1 MIPGDLHKLACI
13 SVKASGFAF
22 EAILVFACTTGF
34 YLAIMQ
40 AVSSSRQF
48 VKSIPDEL
56 TSIFIVQNK
65 SEDIVSKTLFFR
77 SYRRL
82 SGLHFVAGLVLA
94 FGVPFLALTN
104 AQDHSHFVSHFVK
117 VQSQDIELPEDFMV
131 RVDGNKL
138 QVALVSLGAIDSKMS
153 TSSVL
158 VRLLNSNGDEK
169 EARANNQGIVEFEG
183 VQPDELHALLVV
195 DEKAH
200 AAVPLMTVG
209 AQTAAKRKTT
219 AKNIRLPLMPSNPQ
233 EIMASINRGIL
244 PNSNSQGGELYAASD
259 YSLQSVNPYSV
270 RLQRDGT
277 LLGKVVVADRDLAEM
292 LRYAKLTFLQ
302 NNKVVARTDSNPKDG
317 SFSVAGFAP
326 GLYGVIAAGP
336 AGYASFAFDVLPPA
350 KPAQLGEG
358 ILGRPVSFVQADSNE
373 KLYVF
378 LCPPKLVPK
387 ITDRCRE
394 VYGQPIADAAG
405 VQPVSGL
412 TVGNGAGLAAGGFG
426 GGGGGF
432 GGGGFG
438 GGGGGLGGGG
448 LGGLLGIG
456 GLIAVGVAASS
467 NNKNA
472 ATTTVSTI
480 TP

>member
-1 MIPGDLHKLACI
+1 M
-13 SVKASGFAF
+13 
-22 EAILVFACTTGF
+22 
-34 YLAIMQ
+34 
-40 AVSSSRQF
+40 
-48 VKSIPDEL
+48 
-56 TSIFIVQNK
+56 
-65 SEDIVSKTLFFR
+65 SKTLFFR
-77 SYRRL
+77 SYSDLRTL
-82 SGLHFVAGLVLA
+82 LFVAGLVLT
-94 FGVPFLALTN
+94 FGVAFLGLSN
-104 AQDHSHFVSHFVK
+104 AQDQPRFVK

-138 QVALVSLGAIDSKMS
+138 QVALVSLGAIDSQMS

-169 EARANNQGIVEFEG
+169 EATANNQGIVEFEG

-200 AAVPLMTVG
+200 AAVPLMTVS

-244 PNSNSQGGELYAASD
+244 PNSSTQGGELYAPGD
-259 YSLQSVNPYSV
+259 YSLLPVNPYSV

-277 LLGKVVVADRDLAEM
+277 LLGRVVVADRDLAEM

-317 SFSVAGFAP
+317 SFSVPGFSP
-326 GLYGVIAAGP
+326 GIYGVIAAGP
-336 AGYASFAFDVLPPA
+336 AGYASFAFDVLPPSR
-350 KPAQLGEG
+350 PAQLGEG
-358 ILGRPVSFVQADSNE
+358 ILGRPVSLVQADSNE
-373 KLYVF
+373 RLYVF

-387 ITDRCRE
+387 ITDLCRE

-412 TVGNGAGLAAGGFG
+412 TVGNGASLA
-426 GGGGGF
+426 GGGF

-438 GGGGGLGGGG
+438 GGVGSGGGGGIGGRGG

-456 GLIAVGVAASS
+456 GLIAVGAIAGTN
-467 NNKNA
+467 NNKSA
-472 ATTTVSTI
+472 STTVSAI

>member
-1 MIPGDLHKLACI
+1 MISGDLRNLACI
-13 SVKASGFAF
+13 CVKTSGFAF
-22 EAILVFACTTGF
+22 EAILVFACTAGF

-40 AVSSSRQF
+40 AVASSRQF

-56 TSIFIVQNK
+56 TSIFFVQNK

-77 SYRRL
+77 SYRTL
-82 SGLHFVAGLVLA
+82 SGLLFVAGLVLA
-94 FGVPFLALTN
+94 FGVPFLGLTN
-104 AQDHSHFVSHFVK
+104 AQDHGHFVK
-117 VQSQDIELPEDFMV
+117 AQSQDIELPEDFMV

-138 QVALVSLGAIDSKMS
+138 QVALVSLGAIDTKMS

-209 AQTAAKRKTT
+209 VQTAAKRKTT

-336 AGYASFAFDVLPPA
+336 AGYASFAFDVLAPA
-350 KPAQLGEG
+350 RPALLGEG

-394 VYGQPIADAAG
+394 AYGQPIADAAG

-426 GGGGGF
+426 GGGFGGGGF

-456 GLIAVGVAASS
+456 GLIAVGVAAGT
-467 NNKNA
+467 NNRNA
-472 ATTTVSTI
+472 STTTVSTI

>member
-1 MIPGDLHKLACI
+1 MTVVPR
-13 SVKASGFAF
+13 SG
-22 EAILVFACTTGF
+22 
-34 YLAIMQ
+34 
-40 AVSSSRQF
+40 QF
-48 VKSIPDEL
+48 VKSTTDEL

-65 SEDIVSKTLFFR
+65 SEDIVSKTLFF
-77 SYRRL
+77 SGFRRL
-82 SGLHFVAGLVLA
+82 FGLLFVAGLVPT
-94 FGVPFLALTN
+94 FGVPFFGLAH
-104 AQDHSHFVSHFVK
+104 AEDRGRFVK

-169 EARANNQGIVEFEG
+169 EATANNLGIVEFEG

-195 DEKAH
+195 DENAH

-209 AQTAAKRKTT
+209 AQTAAKRRTT

-244 PNSNSQGGELYAASD
+244 PNSNTQGGELYAVGD

-270 RLQRDGT
+270 RLQKDGT

-302 NNKVVARTDSNPKDG
+302 NNKVVARTDSNPRDG
-317 SFSVAGFAP
+317 SFSVAGFTP

-350 KPAQLGEG
+350 RPAQLGEG
-358 ILGRPVSFVQADSNE
+358 ILGRPVSFVQADPND

-412 TVGNGAGLAAGGFG
+412 TVGNSAGLAAGGFG
-426 GGGGGF
+426 GGGYG

-448 LGGLLGIG
+448 IGGLLGIG
-456 GLIAVGVAASS
+456 GLIAVGAIAGT